1 MSEVWEELNSEAEN
15 VGREERLL
23 LDYLS
28 ECILTHDSFESAL
41 SFILANK
48 VSDDVMSADTLR
60 ALFLDILKTDTSVVL
75 SNAGE
80 ADEVVTID
88 VRRQI
93 RWPTS
98 LHGKSGLRVTEFP
111 LSRLDPDLSLIH
123 I

>member
-60 ALFLDILKTDTSVVL
+60 ALFLDTVSYTHLPSPR
-75 SNAGE
+75 
-80 ADEVVTID
+80 D
-88 VRRQI
+88 V
-93 RWPTS
+93 
-98 LHGKSGLRVTEFP
+98 EE
-111 LSRLDPDLSLIH
+111 SRMPSSA
-123 I
+123 